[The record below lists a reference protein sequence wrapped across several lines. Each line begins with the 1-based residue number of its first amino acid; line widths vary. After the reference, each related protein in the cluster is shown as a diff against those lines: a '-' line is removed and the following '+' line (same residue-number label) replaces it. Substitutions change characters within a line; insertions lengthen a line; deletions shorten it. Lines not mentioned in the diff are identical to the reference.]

1 MGGRELRNAGLGA
14 LWLGETD
21 LPSIN
26 GPGRLLQEATDS
38 QVTCRW
44 WWGGGGVVVV
54 VESRASRAQ
63 PLIHPK
69 GN

>member
-26 GPGRLLQEATDS
+26 GPGRLLWEATDTRS
-38 QVTCRW
+38 RGSCAGGVGVGA
-44 WWGGGGVVVV
+44 GGGRP
-54 VESRASRAQ
+54 S
-63 PLIHPK
+63 
-69 GN
+69 